1 MSYTTIYLQ
10 YKEQRISN
18 ASQDGY
24 DDYDDDDIDD
34 GDGDLEGQSS
44 TFVEFTPVRI
54 SVNEPRGKSVELAL
68 DFEASLGDTLHIV
81 VVRYNSS
88 QEGVV
93 DDWCVERILQVEDE
107 ADDLVER
114 IEDSLVAGE
123 CIETIDRNAVVTRAE
138 TFSFQLGT

>member
-10 YKEQRISN
+10 YKEQRITNS
-18 ASQDGY
+18 SHDGY
-24 DDYDDDDIDD
+24 DDYDDDEVDD
-34 GDGDLEGQSS
+34 DDLEDESNI
-44 TFVEFTPVRI
+44 FVEFIPVSV
-54 SVNEPRGKSVELAL
+54 SVNEPRGKSVELTL
-68 DFEASLGDTLHIV
+68 DFEANLGDTLHLV

-88 QEGVV
+88 QAGVV
-93 DDWCVERILQVEDE
+93 DDWCVERILQAEDE

-138 TFSFQLGT
+138 SFSFQLGT